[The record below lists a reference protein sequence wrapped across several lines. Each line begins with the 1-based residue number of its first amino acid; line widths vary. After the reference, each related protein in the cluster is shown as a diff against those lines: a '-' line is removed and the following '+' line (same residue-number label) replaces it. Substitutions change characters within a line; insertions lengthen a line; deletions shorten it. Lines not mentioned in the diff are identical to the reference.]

1 MGWRRSAPGCL
12 RHLLLDARPLG
23 HRPGP
28 WLRLLGSAWVAGIA
42 PRISLMGW
50 PGPFLASVAWP
61 PGLQIGCIMAAP
73 GPLGLSSKAYLG
85 DKNTYFKYPEL
96 FLRFVLEI
104 VLKTRLKFY

>member
-1 MGWRRSAPGCL
+1 MV
-12 RHLLLDARPLG
+12 DARPLG

-28 WLRLLGSAWVAGIA
+28 WLRLLGSAWVAWIA

-73 GPLGLSSKAYLG
+73 GPLGLSSQTNLG
-85 DKNTYFKYPEL
+85 DKNTCFKYQEL
-96 FLRFVLEI
+96 LLLFVLEI
-104 VLKTRLKFY
+104 VLKTRLRCY

>member
-1 MGWRRSAPGCL
+1 MV
-12 RHLLLDARPLG
+12 DARPLD

-28 WLRLLGSAWVAGIA
+28 QLRLLGSAWVAGIA

-61 PGLQIGCIMAAP
+61 PGLQIGCLIAAP
-73 GPLGLSSKAYLG
+73 GPLGLSSKTNLG

-96 FLRFVLEI
+96 CLLFFLGIGLKRQEI
-104 VLKTRLKFY
+104 GTKLYWAPR